1 MQHVKFFVSVFL
13 NIMDCYHILKTKM
26 YEARL
31 RAAEEEEKRR
41 NNPAY
46 HMTEDEIKAHNERD
60 LVYVIISSSG
70 IINQCE

>member
-1 MQHVKFFVSVFL
+1 
-13 NIMDCYHILKTKM
+13 M